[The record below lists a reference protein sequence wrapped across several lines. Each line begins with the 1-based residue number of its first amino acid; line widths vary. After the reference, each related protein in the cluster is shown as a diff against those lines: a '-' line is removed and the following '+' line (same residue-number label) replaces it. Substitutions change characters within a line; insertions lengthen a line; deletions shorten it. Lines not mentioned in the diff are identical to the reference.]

1 MTADDTGEVLLKLA
15 LAGDIPALAALFS
28 QHRDRLKRM
37 VKLRLDRRLQGR
49 VDASDVLQ
57 EAYLDLAQRLPEY
70 GREPKFPLYLWM
82 RLVTGQRL
90 AQVHRKHLGAAMR
103 NAELEVSIYQKALPQ
118 ASTEFLAAVGAFHVG
133 QPAGRAGRAANQ
145 AARDA
150 QLDGRDRPRD
160 SGSAA
165 LRGIEQRRGGPGA
178 GDSAGHS
185 QQTLHPR
192 TKATERGNGEHPG
205 DARRMMIAV
214 SRIFR

>member
-1 MTADDTGEVLLKLA
+1 MTADDTGEVLLKQA

-103 NAELEVSIYQKALPQ
+103 NAEQEVSIYQKALPQ
-118 ASTEFLAAVGAFHVG
+118 ASTEFLASRLLGHFTSVSQRVV
-133 QPAGRAGRAANQ
+133 RAEQQIKLQETLNSM
-145 AARDA
+145 DEI
-150 QLDGRDRPRD
+150 DREIL
-160 SGSAA
+160 A
-165 LRGIEQRRGGPGA
+165 LRHFEELSNDEAAKVLEIQPGTASKRYIRALRRLKEAMASIPGML
-178 GDSAGHS
+178 D
-185 QQTLHPR
+185 
-192 TKATERGNGEHPG
+192 E
-205 DARRMMIAV
+205 
-214 SRIFR
+214 

>member
-1 MTADDTGEVLLKLA
+1 MGFAMTADDTGEVLLKLA

-118 ASTEFLAAVGAFHVG
+118 ASTEFLASRLLGHFTSVSQRVV
-133 QPAGRAGRAANQ
+133 RAEQQIKLQETLNSM
-145 AARDA
+145 DEI
-150 QLDGRDRPRD
+150 DREIL
-160 SGSAA
+160 A
-165 LRGIEQRRGGPGA
+165 LRHFEELSNDEAAKVLEIQPGTASKRYIRALRRLKEAMASIPGML
-178 GDSAGHS
+178 D
-185 QQTLHPR
+185 
-192 TKATERGNGEHPG
+192 E
-205 DARRMMIAV
+205 
-214 SRIFR
+214 

>member
-1 MTADDTGEVLLKLA
+1 MTADDTGEALLKQA

-118 ASTEFLAAVGAFHVG
+118 ASTE
-133 QPAGRAGRAANQ
+133 
-145 AARDA
+145 
-150 QLDGRDRPRD
+150 
-160 SGSAA
+160 
-165 LRGIEQRRGGPGA
+165 
-178 GDSAGHS
+178 
-185 QQTLHPR
+185 
-192 TKATERGNGEHPG
+192 
-205 DARRMMIAV
+205 
-214 SRIFR
+214 